1 MVVRLRSLLKN
12 MVGCVAR
19 PIQCLFFLYKDPHF
33 FIQQEQFKLQ
43 VLKLLFLKNKGLA
56 LYLFVSNFFCFP
68 LSIVIIP
75 LFCFLPGGVRFV
87 MLSHVFLVLVDLLL
101 RKFEVTLPISQ
112 QTFYLFTS
120 SQVNHFLL
128 DKNHNSRNES

>member
-19 PIQCLFFLYKDPHF
+19 PVQCLFFVYKDPHF
-33 FIQQEQFKLQ
+33 FIQQEQFKLK

-56 LYLFVSNFFCFP
+56 VYLYFSNFFCFP
-68 LSIVIIP
+68 LSIIIIP
-75 LFCFLPGGVRFV
+75 LFCFLSGGVRFV
-87 MLSHVFLVLVDLLL
+87 MFSHIFLVLVDLLL
-101 RKFEVTLPISQ
+101 RKFAVTLPISQ
-112 QTFYLFTS
+112 ETFYLFTS

-128 DKNHNSRNES
+128 HKNHNSRNES